1 MVDTLNFMWI
11 FHILIINSVYLHIHK
26 YEINNIKLA
35 LDVFGSFFI
44 FSELFDKNS
53 LSSWHQGYFA
63 YNLIIDHIL
72 WGKWCC
78 SQFNQEKI
86 WKYSASQKNA
96 GFFFA
101 TPHHW
106 GINLM
111 SRLKDAWKQNIFT
124 HNIKINCVAR
134 ASQKIAV
141 RIMLQSSAKLPFE
154 RKETWKM
161 WKTWHIHYTHTFV
174 TIFSHISSHY
184 LAVRFNEIK
193 NISSIGSIVSCF
205 ELSASISFHNIYV
218 CFQQPFCAIH
228 WQLIITHRAN

>member
-1 MVDTLNFMWI
+1 MRAFFRNASPLRHKSDEQIERCLKTKYI
-11 FHILIINSVYLHIHK
+11 F
-26 YEINNIKLA
+26 
-35 LDVFGSFFI
+35 
-44 FSELFDKNS
+44 
-53 LSSWHQGYFA
+53 
-63 YNLIIDHIL
+63 
-72 WGKWCC
+72 
-78 SQFNQEKI
+78 
-86 WKYSASQKNA
+86 
-96 GFFFA
+96 
-101 TPHHW
+101 
-106 GINLM
+106 
-111 SRLKDAWKQNIFT
+111 IFT

-134 ASQKIAV
+134 ASLKVAV
-141 RIMLQSSAKLPFE
+141 RIMLESSAKLPFE
-154 RKETWKM
+154 RKET